1 MDIREIESLAR
12 EDEMT
17 ARRLVESLLAL
28 RGITR
33 KDLDRRIGR
42 TPGYVSQ
49 VLNGTVGLKLATLLV
64 FLRALDFEPEVFF
77 RTLYKRGRPL
87 VFGGDP
93 ESTADVLGRLRE
105 MDIEPGPGKGKPGDL
120 GVLEAAV
127 QRAVAE
133 ALARHKDEGESKP

>member
-1 MDIREIESLAR
+1 MDIRQIESLAI
-12 EDEMT
+12 EDEAT

-49 VLNGTVGLKLATLLV
+49 VLNGTVGLKLATLLT
-64 FLRALDFEPEVFF
+64 FIRALDFEPEVFF

-105 MDIEPGPGKGKPGDL
+105 MDIEPGKGRPGDL

-127 QRAVAE
+127 QRAVTE
-133 ALARHKDEGESKP
+133 ALARHKEEAEGKP

>member
-1 MDIREIESLAR
+1 MDILQIESLAR

-105 MDIEPGPGKGKPGDL
+105 MDIEPGPGKGKPSDL

-133 ALARHKDEGESKP
+133 ALARHKDDAEGKP